1 MIWLLAR
8 ERPNYWVAGASVVKM
23 HVPCHNGH
31 PTQVGGLCSA

>member
-1 MIWLLAR
+1 
-8 ERPNYWVAGASVVKM
+8 M